1 MSDAAEKTAYEKG
14 MDAAV
19 APVTVQ
25 DGSSEEIATI
35 YIDPGKEAAALR
47 KFDRWLVPV
56 AFAFLVL
63 SSLDRNNLGNAKTF
77 GFAADLDLTGNMF
90 GNLTTCI
97 SVTLI
102 AFEVPWVFA
111 VRRYGANRALGVGLI
126 LWSAVTLATAFVQ
139 TYSQA
144 LAVRTLLGIF
154 EAGISPGF
162 AYLFSTI
169 YPQKAAGKRV
179 MMGNLA
185 NCTSGAFGGLIAYG
199 VQSMGTRRGLVPWRW
214 LFIIDFCFTLVVG
227 GIGLA
232 ILPKTPEDAWFLSAE
247 EKETMRLR
255 RKRDE
260 LFRGDDSFDWKWVRQ
275 CLKDP
280 YIYVCA
286 IAFFTSSVAITG
298 FGVFLPTIIGG
309 LGYAAIQINYLTIP
323 VYVVGAISLVTN
335 CYISDRLNRRA
346 IVLMWCCIPVITG
359 YLICVGT
366 SNAHAGYAGMFIL
379 VLGVYPISTLV
390 VAWMGTNLS
399 PDNKR
404 AFGLPFFYSIGNLSL
419 LVSSQLYPTTQG
431 PRYVQGNAVSA
442 GLEVVAACLYFASWL
457 ILRRR
462 NAQKTKLISEGTT
475 TNGLEGDRALDF
487 KYGL

>member
-1 MSDAAEKTAYEKG
+1 MTTDATEKDVKTA
-14 MDAAV
+14 A
-19 APVTVQ
+19 APVTDVQ
-25 DGSSEEIATI
+25 DVASELTAI
-35 YIDPGKEAAALR
+35 YIDPEREAAALR

-56 AFAFLVL
+56 AFSFLVL
-63 SSLDRNNLGNAKTF
+63 SSLDRNNLGNAKVF
-77 GFAADLDLTGNMF
+77 GFATDLNLTGNKF
-90 GNLTTCI
+90 GNLTTVV

-102 AFEVPWVFA
+102 AFEVPWVIA
-111 VRRYGANRALGVGLI
+111 IRRYGANRALGVGLI
-126 LWSAVTLATAFVQ
+126 MWSAVTLGTAFVQ
-139 TYSQA
+139 TYGQA

-162 AYLFSTI
+162 AYLFATI
-169 YPQKAAGKRV
+169 YPRHAAGKRV

-199 VQSMGTRRGLVPWRW
+199 VQSMGTRRGMVPWRW
-214 LFIIDFCFTLVVG
+214 LFVFEAIVTVVIG

-232 ILPKTPEDAWFLSAE
+232 ILPRTPEEAWFLTDD

-255 RKRDE
+255 RRRDE
-260 LFRGDDSFDWKWVRQ
+260 TFRGSDEFDWKWVRL
-275 CLKDP
+275 CLGDA

-286 IAFFTSSVAITG
+286 LAFFTSSVAITG
-298 FGVFLPTIIGG
+298 FGVFLPTIIQG
-309 LGYAAIQINYLTIP
+309 LGYAAIQVNYLTIP
-323 VYVVGAISLVTN
+323 VYVVGALSLVTN
-335 CYISDRLNRRA
+335 CYVSDRLNRRA
-346 IVLMWCCIPVITG
+346 IVLLWCCLPVIAG

-366 SNAHAGYAGMFIL
+366 ANAHAGYAGMFVL

-419 LVSSQLYPTTQG
+419 LVSSQLYPSTQG

-442 GLEVVAACLYFASWL
+442 GLEVVAAALYLCSWL

-462 NAQKTKLISEGTT
+462 NAQKKKLISEGVTD
-475 TNGLEGDRALDF
+475 NGMEGDRALDF
-487 KYGL
+487 TYGL

>member
-1 MSDAAEKTAYEKG
+1 MSDPTSVDKDIKAADMPT
-14 MDAAV
+14 AAV
-19 APVTVQ
+19 Q
-25 DGSSEEIATI
+25 DASSEEGTTI
-35 YIDPGKEAAALR
+35 YISPEREAAALR

-77 GFAADLDLTGNMF
+77 GFSTDLKLTGNMF
-90 GNLTTCI
+90 GNITTAF
-97 SVTLI
+97 SVTFI
-102 AFEVPWVFA
+102 VFEVPWVIA
-111 VRRYGANRALGVGLI
+111 VRRFGANRALGLCLI
-126 LWSAVTLATAFVQ
+126 MWSAITLATAFVK
-139 TYSQA
+139 TYHQA
-144 LAVRTLLGIF
+144 VAVRVLLGIF

-169 YPQKAAGKRV
+169 YPQAEAGKRV

-214 LFIIDFCFTLVVG
+214 LFIIEFCFTILIG

-232 ILPKTPEDAWFLSAE
+232 VLPKTPEDAWFLSEE

-255 RKRDE
+255 RQRDE
-260 LFRGDDSFDWKWVRQ
+260 AFRGADGFDWKWVRM
-275 CLKDP
+275 CLTDS
-280 YIYVCA
+280 YILVCA
-286 IAFFTSSVAITG
+286 LAFFTSSVAING
-298 FGVFLPTIIGG
+298 FGVFLPTIIQG
-309 LGYAAIQINYLTIP
+309 LGYAAIRVNYMTIP
-323 VYVVGAISLVTN
+323 VYVLGAISLITN
-335 CYISDRLNRRA
+335 CYISDRMNRRA
-346 IVLMWCCIPVITG
+346 IVLLWCCIPVVTG

-366 SNAHAGYAGMFIL
+366 ANAHAGYAGMFVL

-419 LVSSQLYPTTQG
+419 LISSQLYPSTQG

-442 GLEVVAACLYFASWL
+442 GLEVVAACLYASSWF

-462 NAQKTKLISEGTT
+462 NALKKRLIAEGAT
-475 TNGLEGDRALDF
+475 TNGKEGDRALDF
-487 KYGL
+487 TYGL